1 MDKEETLQTLILK
14 INQLEEIISK
24 QREEIISL
32 KESENFFNNVVQSS
46 PSAIII
52 TELDKK
58 IKFCNA
64 QTALLHGYK
73 KPEELIGRDAL
84 ELLAPFEREQASV
97 YMQKILKDE
106 KIRDMELYCLKKK
119 GDTMQ
124 VKVNFTMIPD
134 ADGKPL
140 YFMGIV
146 NDISEQKRI
155 EKELIESNKKFVDL
169 AEKSIVGIYL
179 YQDKK
184 FQYVNPY
191 FAKITEYAVDEIINK
206 LGFDDFIVEED
217 LPLVHE
223 NIRKRFSGEME
234 FINYFFRIK
243 SRTGKIIQV
252 EAFGSITNYRGR
264 RAIIGTL
271 LDITEQKQARIK
283 IKESEKRFQQIAEGI
298 SDWIWELDIEG
309 KFTYISPRVTEMLG
323 YLPEELLG
331 KTPNFLIPP
340 DEFDELSKTID
351 PFIIEQKSIPAVQH
365 KMLHKNGQIVI
376 VEISAFPF
384 FDENGKY
391 MGYRGANRDIT
402 AQKQYE
408 LDLIKA
414 KEQAERADQLKTVF
428 LQNLSHEIRTP
439 MNAIMGFSALLNDKG
454 FTSEEKKEFIEIINR
469 RGNDLLE
476 IIENIVDLSKFE
488 VQQLNVSN
496 KPFNLYNI
504 LQEIILAI
512 SDNEIIDRNP
522 EIEFRYSKDIFNKSV
537 ILNSDEAKIKKIIKI
552 FIENAYKF
560 TNKGFVELNCRVLE
574 GRILIYVRDSGIG
587 IPEDKKGII
596 FEKFRQGDDSDIRR
610 FGGLG
615 LGLPVAQTYA
625 TLLGGKIWVQS
636 QPDMGSIFYFSMPF
650 ESQPEVLPEINDTKQ
665 TKIQFDWS
673 SKTILIAEDILSNFE
688 YLKAVLKCTG
698 IKTIHVSDG
707 LQAVEQC
714 KTNPDINL
722 ILMDIQMPVMN
733 GCEATKQIRTF
744 NKAIPIIAQ
753 TAYSLNFDRELVMEC
768 GCNNYLVKPIAGK
781 ELLDMISIYFE
792 KKETIAKTFSDFDDA
807 QYDN

>member
-1 MDKEETLQTLILK
+1 MNQTETLQTLILK
-14 INQLEEIISK
+14 INQLEGIISK
-24 QREEIISL
+24 QRDEIISL

-52 TELDKK
+52 TGLDKK

-73 KPEELIGRDAL
+73 QPEELIGRDAL

-97 YMQKILKDE
+97 YMQKILKNE
-106 KIRDMELYCLKKK
+106 KIKDIELCCLKKK

-134 ADGKPL
+134 ADSKPL

-155 EKELIESNKKFVDL
+155 EKELIESNQKFVDL

-179 YQDKK
+179 YQDER

-191 FAKITEYAVDEIINK
+191 FAKITEYTVGEIVNV
-206 LGFDDFIVEED
+206 LGFDDFIYKDD
-217 LPLVHE
+217 LPLVHK
-223 NIRKRFSGEME
+223 NIKKRLSGKME
-234 FINYFFRIK
+234 SINYSFRIK
-243 SRTGKIIQV
+243 SKTGKIIPV

-271 LDITEQKQARIK
+271 LDITERKQASIK

-298 SDWIWELDIEG
+298 SDWIWELNTEG
-309 KFTYISPRVTEMLG
+309 KFTYISPRITEMFG
-323 YLPEELLG
+323 YLPKELLG
-331 KTPNFLIPP
+331 KTPNFLISP
-340 DEFDELSKTID
+340 DELDRLSKSID
-351 PFIIEQKSIPAVQH
+351 PFIIGQKAIPAVQH
-365 KMLHKNGQIVI
+365 KMLHKNGHAVF

-391 MGYRGANRDIT
+391 MGYRGMNRDIT

-408 LDLIKA
+408 QDLIKA
-414 KEQAERADQLKTVF
+414 KEQAERSDRLKTVF

-439 MNAIMGFSALLNDKG
+439 MNAILGFSSLLKDNELL
-454 FTSEEKKEFIEIINR
+454 SEERNKFIDIINKQ
-469 RGNDLLE
+469 GTNLLE

-488 VQQLNVSN
+488 IQQLNVSN
-496 KPFNLYNI
+496 KLFNLSDS
-504 LQEIILAI
+504 LREIILAV
-512 SDNEIIDRNP
+512 SDNEIVDRNP
-522 EIEFRYSKDIFNKSV
+522 EIEFRYNKDILNESV

-552 FIENAYKF
+552 FIKNAYKF

-574 GRILIYVRDSGIG
+574 DRTLIYVRDSGIG
-587 IPEDKKGII
+587 IPEDKKDII
-596 FEKFRQGDDSDIRR
+596 FEKFRQGDDSDTRK

-625 TLLGGKIWVQS
+625 SLLGGKIWVES
-636 QPDMGSIFYFSMPF
+636 QPNMGSIFYFSIPF
-650 ESQPEVLPEINDTKQ
+650 KAQPEVFSEINVPKQ
-665 TKIQFDWS
+665 TKIQSNWNN
-673 SKTILIAEDILSNFE
+673 KTILIAEDILSNFE

-698 IKTIHVSDG
+698 VKTIHVSDG

-714 KTNPDINL
+714 KANPDINL
-722 ILMDIQMPVMN
+722 ILMDIQMPVMD

-768 GCNNYLVKPIAGK
+768 GCNNYLVKPIAAK
-781 ELLDMISIYFE
+781 ELLNTISIYFD
-792 KKETIAKTFSDFDDA
+792 KKVK
-807 QYDN
+807 

>member
-1 MDKEETLQTLILK
+1 MNQTETLQTLILK
-14 INQLEEIISK
+14 IDQLAEIISK

-32 KESENFFNNVVQSS
+32 KESEIFFNNVVQSS

-52 TELDKK
+52 TGLDKK
-58 IKFCNA
+58 IKFCNG
-64 QTALLHGYK
+64 QTALLHGYE
-73 KPEELIGRDAL
+73 KPEELIGRNAL
-84 ELLAPFEREQASV
+84 ELLDPSERKQASI
-97 YMQKILKDE
+97 YMQKILQGE
-106 KIRDMELYCLKKK
+106 KIRDIELYCLKKN
-119 GDTMQ
+119 GDAMQ

-155 EKELIESNKKFVDL
+155 EKELIESNQKFVDL

-179 YQDKK
+179 YQDER

-191 FAKITEYAVDEIINK
+191 FAKITEYTVGEIVNV
-206 LGFDDFIVEED
+206 LGFDDFIYKDD
-217 LPLVHE
+217 LPLVHK
-223 NIRKRFSGEME
+223 NIKKRLSGKME
-234 FINYFFRIK
+234 SINYFFRIK
-243 SRTGKIIQV
+243 SKTGKIIPV

-271 LDITEQKQARIK
+271 LDITERKQASIK

-298 SDWIWELDIEG
+298 SDWIWELNSEG
-309 KFTYISPRVTEMLG
+309 KFTYISPRITEMFG
-323 YLPEELLG
+323 YLPKELLG
-331 KTPNFLIPP
+331 KTPNFLISP
-340 DEFDELSKTID
+340 DELDRLSESID
-351 PFIIEQKSIPAVQH
+351 PFIIGQKAIPAVQH
-365 KMLHKNGQIVI
+365 KMLHKNGHTVF

-391 MGYRGANRDIT
+391 MGYRGMNRDIT

-408 LDLIKA
+408 QDLIKA
-414 KEQAERADQLKTVF
+414 KEQAERSDRLKTVF

-439 MNAIMGFSALLNDKG
+439 MNAILGFSSLLKDNELL
-454 FTSEEKKEFIEIINR
+454 SEERNKFIDIINKQ
-469 RGNDLLE
+469 GTNLLE

-488 VQQLNVSN
+488 IQQLNVSN
-496 KPFNLYNI
+496 KLFNLSDG
-504 LQEIILAI
+504 LREIILAV
-512 SDNEIIDRNP
+512 SDNEIIDKNP
-522 EIEFRYSKDIFNKSV
+522 EIEFRYNKNILNESV

-552 FIENAYKF
+552 FIKNAYKF

-574 GRILIYVRDSGIG
+574 DRILIYVRDSGIG
-587 IPEDKKGII
+587 IPEDKKDII
-596 FEKFRQGDDSDIRR
+596 FEKFRQGDDSDTRK

-625 TLLGGKIWVQS
+625 SLLGGKIWVES
-636 QPDMGSIFYFSMPF
+636 QPNMGSIFYFSIPF
-650 ESQPEVLPEINDTKQ
+650 KAQPEVFSEINVPKQ
-665 TKIQFDWS
+665 TKIQSNWNN
-673 SKTILIAEDILSNFE
+673 KTILIAEDILSNFE

-698 IKTIHVSDG
+698 VKTIHVSDG

-714 KTNPDINL
+714 KANPDINL
-722 ILMDIQMPVMN
+722 ILMDIQMPVMD

-768 GCNNYLVKPIAGK
+768 GCNNYLVKPIAAK
-781 ELLDMISIYFE
+781 ELLDIISIYFD
-792 KKETIAKTFSDFDDA
+792 KKVK
-807 QYDN
+807 